1 MGIVKIVFRWKGMKE
16 EVESRYRNLVRCT
29 HSSSAAPSCA
39 TSRSSRTEA
48 SAAQNVGNHVED
60 GNDDLK

>member
-16 EVESRYRNLVRCT
+16 EVEGRNLVRCT